1 MSSRF
6 SITFGV
12 YYSNLVFFNN
22 SNDWFIGITSFIFA
36 DIKKFNTSDIN
47 AFSYT
52 LIFAL
57 NYILIDF
64 LNLLNKCIFALF
76 NSLSFSFQY
85 WSYKVFMLNEDIN
98 TIIKTIFF
106 ILSKISYIFIIIFV
120 YINYRNNKNY
130 FGYILLIFFFLICYP
145 VLQYQIRH
153 FVYLQFIM
161 FLPFLFS
168 MEYLYKKFVQK

>member
-1 MSSRF
+1 
-6 SITFGV
+6 
-12 YYSNLVFFNN
+12 
-22 SNDWFIGITSFIFA
+22 
-36 DIKKFNTSDIN
+36 
-47 AFSYT
+47 
-52 LIFAL
+52 
-57 NYILIDF
+57 
-64 LNLLNKCIFALF
+64 
-76 NSLSFSFQY
+76 
-85 WSYKVFMLNEDIN
+85 MLNEDIN
-98 TIIKTIFF
+98 KIIKTIFF